1 MNSTNTIRLDEL
13 AAKIK
18 SSKLTENGFQ
28 HIRTRDLWTEA
39 SITTFANQSLKQY
52 TLCGDDYANI
62 TTYCAN
68 YEDPQ
73 FQDLGQELLETYTLA
88 EDYLKELLFSISK
101 TINDHK
107 SIISSERKRL
117 QQIADKRV
125 QLSKTTNTIDHIA
138 QQEIKVLTLIRK
150 KLPQDVIRHISSYFP
165 QAIVLCCVAIP
176 TQNLGSI
183 LSSLK
188 LKNLKNIYNC
198 ENRSLS
204 LRGKLYY
211 LLEAKIIRSKDYS
224 KAHPYQRKYLK
235 PEIVKCII
243 DKWNAFNVML
253 NAVSYVT
260 NPKHSCYTRCL
271 EVKPLIE
278 AELTYIYKLIT
289 FASKPEINA
298 RAKSKPKP
306 KVVKTENLIQAGPQ
320 DI

>member
-1 MNSTNTIRLDEL
+1 MNSTNTTRLDEL
-13 AAKIK
+13 AAKIN
-18 SSKLTENGFQ
+18 TVTPCCF
-28 HIRTRDLWTEA
+28 RYLWTEE
-39 SITTFANQSLKQY
+39 SITKFANQNLKRY
-52 TLCGDDYANI
+52 MLCGDDYANI
-62 TTYCAN
+62 RTYAAN

-73 FQDLGQELLETYTLA
+73 FQDLEKELLEKYTLA
-88 EDYLKELLFSISK
+88 EEYLEELRVSISK

-107 SIISSERKRL
+107 SIISTDRKL
-117 QQIADKRV
+117 IQQIADKRA
-125 QLSKTTNTIDHIA
+125 QLSKTTTTYE
-138 QQEIKVLTLIRK
+138 QQEINLLALIRK

-198 ENRSLS
+198 KKRSLS
-204 LRGKLYY
+204 LSDKLFY
-211 LLEAKIIRSKDYS
+211 LVKAKIIRSKDYREV
-224 KAHPYQRKYLK
+224 HPHQRKYLK
-235 PEIVKCII
+235 SEIVKCII

-253 NAVSYVT
+253 NVVSYIT
-260 NPKHSCYTRCL
+260 NPNHSCYTRCL
-271 EVKPLIE
+271 EAKQMIE

-289 FASKPEINA
+289 FASKPEINK

-306 KVVKTENLIQAGPQ
+306 KEAKPDNPIQAEPQ

>member
-1 MNSTNTIRLDEL
+1 MNSTNTTRLDEL

-18 SSKLTENGFQ
+18 SSKLTEDGFQ
-28 HIRTRDLWTEA
+28 HIRTRVLWTEA
-39 SITTFANQSLKQY
+39 SITTFADQSLKQY

-62 TTYCAN
+62 ITYSAN

-73 FQDLGQELLETYTLA
+73 FQDLEKELLEKYTLA
-88 EDYLKELLFSISK
+88 DDYLEELLFSISK
-101 TINDHK
+101 TIKDHK
-107 SIISSERKRL
+107 SIISSNRKRI

-125 QLSKTTNTIDHIA
+125 QLSTTYE
-138 QQEIKVLTLIRK
+138 QQEINLLALIRK

-165 QAIVLCCVAIP
+165 QAIVLCCVSIP

-188 LKNLKNIYNC
+188 LKNLKNIYNYDK
-198 ENRSLS
+198 RSRLPHE
-204 LRGKLYY
+204 KLYN
-211 LLEAKIIRSKDYS
+211 LVKAKIIRFQDYKDSY
-224 KAHPYQRKYLK
+224 PYKRKYLK

-243 DKWNAFNVML
+243 DKYNAFNVIL
-253 NAVSYVT
+253 NAVSYIT
-260 NPKHSCYTRCL
+260 NRKHSCYTQCL
-271 EVKPLIE
+271 EVKQLIE
-278 AELTYIYKLIT
+278 SELTYIYKLIA

-306 KVVKTENLIQAGPQ
+306 KVAKTENPIQAGPQ

>member
-1 MNSTNTIRLDEL
+1 MTSTNTIRLDEL

-18 SSKLTENGFQ
+18 SSKLTDDSFRD
-28 HIRTRDLWTEA
+28 IRTRDLWTEE
-39 SITTFANQSLKQY
+39 SITKFANQSLKQY
-52 TLCGDDYANI
+52 TLCGDDHTNI
-62 TTYCAN
+62 ITYSAN

-73 FQDLGQELLETYTLA
+73 FQDLEKELLETYTLA

-107 SIISSERKRL
+107 SIISSERKRI
-117 QQIADKRV
+117 QQIAEKRAR
-125 QLSKTTNTIDHIA
+125 LSKTTTTYDHIA
-138 QQEIKVLTLIRK
+138 HPEINILALIRK
-150 KLPQDVIRHISSYFP
+150 KLPQDVIRHISSYLP

-211 LLEAKIIRSKDYS
+211 LFEAKIIRRQDYN

-260 NPKHSCYTRCL
+260 NPKHSCHTRCL
-271 EVKPLIE
+271 EAKQMIE

-306 KVVKTENLIQAGPQ
+306 KVAKPEDPIQAGPQ

>member
-1 MNSTNTIRLDEL
+1 MNSTNTTRLDEL
-13 AAKIK
+13 AAKIN
-18 SSKLTENGFQ
+18 TVTPCCF
-28 HIRTRDLWTEA
+28 RYLWTEE
-39 SITTFANQSLKQY
+39 SITKFANQNLKRHM
-52 TLCGDDYANI
+52 LCGDDYANI
-62 TTYCAN
+62 RTYAAN

-73 FQDLGQELLETYTLA
+73 FQDLEKELLEKYTLA
-88 EDYLKELLFSISK
+88 EEYLEELRVSISK

-107 SIISSERKRL
+107 SIISTDRKL
-117 QQIADKRV
+117 IQQIADKRS
-125 QLSKTTNTIDHIA
+125 QLSKTTTTIDHIA
-138 QQEIKVLTLIRK
+138 QQETKVLAFIRK

-204 LRGKLYY
+204 LRGKLCY
-211 LLEAKIIRSKDYS
+211 LLEAKIIRRQDYS
-224 KAHPYQRKYLK
+224 KAHPCQRKYLK
-235 PEIVKCII
+235 SEIVKCII

-253 NAVSYVT
+253 NVVSYIT

-271 EVKPLIE
+271 EAKQLIE
-278 AELTYIYKLIT
+278 VELTYIYKLIT
-289 FASKPEINA
+289 FASKPEINK

-306 KVVKTENLIQAGPQ
+306 KEAKHENPIQAEPQ

>member
-1 MNSTNTIRLDEL
+1 MNSTNTTRLDEL
-13 AAKIK
+13 AAKIN
-18 SSKLTENGFQ
+18 TVTPRCF
-28 HIRTRDLWTEA
+28 RYLWTEE
-39 SITTFANQSLKQY
+39 SITKFANQNLKRHM
-52 TLCGDDYANI
+52 LCGDNYANI
-62 TTYCAN
+62 RTYAAN

-73 FQDLGQELLETYTLA
+73 FQDLEKELLEKYTLA
-88 EDYLKELLFSISK
+88 EEYLEELRVSISK

-107 SIISSERKRL
+107 SIISTDRKL
-117 QQIADKRV
+117 IQQIADKRA
-125 QLSKTTNTIDHIA
+125 QLSKTTTTYE
-138 QQEIKVLTLIRK
+138 QQEINLLALIQK

-204 LRGKLYY
+204 LRGKLHY
-211 LLEAKIIRSKDYS
+211 LVKAKIIRSKDYREV
-224 KAHPYQRKYLK
+224 HPHQRKYLK
-235 PEIVKCII
+235 SEIVKCII

-253 NAVSYVT
+253 NVVSYIT

-271 EVKPLIE
+271 EAKQMIE

-289 FASKPEINA
+289 FASKPEINK

-306 KVVKTENLIQAGPQ
+306 KEAKHENPIHAGPQ